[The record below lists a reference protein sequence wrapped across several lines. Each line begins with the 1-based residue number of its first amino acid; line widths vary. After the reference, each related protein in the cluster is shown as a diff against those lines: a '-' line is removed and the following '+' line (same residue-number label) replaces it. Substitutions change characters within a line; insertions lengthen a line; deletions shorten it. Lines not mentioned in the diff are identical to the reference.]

1 MKFLHFTKLHRKSG
15 GSPPLLFAIA
25 AQPATI
31 ATVEVSLM
39 RQVGMSHS
47 EKAMD
52 TLSSPFVVLPAV
64 PNTNRAL
71 LCYS

>member
-1 MKFLHFTKLHRKSG
+1 MKVFYFTKPPRQSG

-25 AQPATI
+25 AQPVKT

-39 RQVGMSHS
+39 LEVGMSHS
-47 EKAMD
+47 EKTME

-64 PNTNRAL
+64 PNTNRAV